1 MAMAMAKLMLILMVR
16 GSLCNVPAM
25 VAMLHTERTASTP
38 ITPAMVAMQYSS
50 DGRYATHR
58 ENCKHT
64 NNTSDGRYATHRD
77 NCKQYL
83 EYQKLFEPV
92 ECLSLNPANAFNN
105 Y

>member
-1 MAMAMAKLMLILMVR
+1 
-16 GSLCNVPAM
+16 
-25 VAMLHTERTASTP
+25 
-38 ITPAMVAMQYSS
+38 MQCSS

-92 ECLSLNPANAFNN
+92 ECLSLNPANPPMSMPLTIINKRVTTD
-105 Y
+105 